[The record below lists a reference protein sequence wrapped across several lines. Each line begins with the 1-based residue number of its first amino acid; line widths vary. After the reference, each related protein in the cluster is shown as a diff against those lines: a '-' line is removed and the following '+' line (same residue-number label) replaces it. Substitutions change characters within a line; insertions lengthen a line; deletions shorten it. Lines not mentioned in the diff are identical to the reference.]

1 MYKVLWIR
9 EKPSMSYDMRF
20 SILKRESIE
29 KWSDGI
35 KIEDL
40 DIPLFSEL
48 FESGLF
54 AYLYPDEY
62 EIPPDLEGRDIFS
75 SQSRILKGILDI
87 NNNEAIVLTQDK
99 FDKLCNDIREY
110 LTKTRLIDIINLDE
124 YDLHSKIE
132 LIELYKILISIDIDW
147 ETEVVAFDHD
157 W

>member
-1 MYKVLWIR
+1 
-9 EKPSMSYDMRF
+9 MSYDMRF

-54 AYLYPDEY
+54 AYLHPDEY

-132 LIELYKILISIDIDW
+132 LVELYKILISIDIDW

>member
-1 MYKVLWIR
+1 
-9 EKPSMSYDMRF
+9 MSYDMRF

-62 EIPPDLEGRDIFS
+62 FDS
-75 SQSRILKGILDI
+75 SLGQFH
-87 NNNEAIVLTQDK
+87 T
-99 FDKLCNDIREY
+99 
-110 LTKTRLIDIINLDE
+110 
-124 YDLHSKIE
+124 
-132 LIELYKILISIDIDW
+132 
-147 ETEVVAFDHD
+147 
-157 W
+157 

>member
-1 MYKVLWIR
+1 
-9 EKPSMSYDMRF
+9 MSYDMRF

-54 AYLYPDEY
+54 AYLHPDEY

>member
-1 MYKVLWIR
+1 
-9 EKPSMSYDMRF
+9 MSYDMRF

-110 LTKTRLIDIINLDE
+110 LTKTKLIDIINLDE

-132 LIELYKILISIDIDW
+132 LIELYIILISIDIDW

>member
-1 MYKVLWIR
+1 
-9 EKPSMSYDMRF
+9 MSYDMRF

-48 FESGLF
+48 FESCLF

-62 EIPPDLEGRDIFS
+62 KIPPDLEGRDIFS

-124 YDLHSKIE
+124 YDMKSKIE

>member
-1 MYKVLWIR
+1 
-9 EKPSMSYDMRF
+9 MSYDMRF

-54 AYLYPDEY
+54 AYLHPDEY
-62 EIPPDLEGRDIFS
+62 EIPPGLEGRDIFS
-75 SQSRILKGILDI
+75 SQSRLLKGILDI

-132 LIELYKILISIDIDW
+132 LVELYKILISIDIDW

>member
-1 MYKVLWIR
+1 
-9 EKPSMSYDMRF
+9 MSYDMRF

-54 AYLYPDEY
+54 AYLHPDEY

-87 NNNEAIVLTQDK
+87 NNNEAVVLTQDK
-99 FDKLCNDIREY
+99 FNKLCEDIREY
-110 LTKTRLIDIINLDE
+110 LTKTKLIDIANLDE
-124 YDLHSKIE
+124 YDLYSKIE
-132 LIELYKILISIDIDW
+132 LIKLYKILISTDIDW

>member
-1 MYKVLWIR
+1 
-9 EKPSMSYDMRF
+9 MSYDMRF

-40 DIPLFSEL
+40 DISLFSEL

-54 AYLYPDEY
+54 AYLHPDEY

-75 SQSRILKGILDI
+75 SQSRLLKGILDI
-87 NNNEAIVLTQDK
+87 NNNEAIILTQDK

-132 LIELYKILISIDIDW
+132 LVELYKILISIDIDW

>member
-1 MYKVLWIR
+1 
-9 EKPSMSYDMRF
+9 MSYDMRF

-62 EIPPDLEGRDIFS
+62 EIPPDLEGRDIFN

>member
-1 MYKVLWIR
+1 
-9 EKPSMSYDMRF
+9 MSYDMRF
-20 SILKRESIE
+20 SVLKRESIE

-54 AYLYPDEY
+54 AYLDPDEY

-75 SQSRILKGILDI
+75 SQSRLLKGILDI

-124 YDLHSKIE
+124 YNLHSKIE
-132 LIELYKILISIDIDW
+132 LVKLYKILISIDIDW